1 MTSAHKTLVMAAN
14 YKFSFY
20 LPLQRSKSLQ
30 LHIDNLGV
38 YLGIMS
44 NERCVKLLNVLFLI
58 EKDVLKA
65 EKYCLKEILEILE
78 LFRMQIKV

>member
-1 MTSAHKTLVMAAN
+1 
-14 YKFSFY
+14 
-20 LPLQRSKSLQ
+20 
-30 LHIDNLGV
+30 
-38 YLGIMS
+38 MS